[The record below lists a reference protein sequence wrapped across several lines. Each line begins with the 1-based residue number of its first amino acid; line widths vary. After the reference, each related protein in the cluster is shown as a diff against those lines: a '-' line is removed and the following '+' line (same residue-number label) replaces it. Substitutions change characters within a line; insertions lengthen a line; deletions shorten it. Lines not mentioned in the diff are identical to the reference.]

1 MKISA
6 ITLLLLMP
14 IVTFA
19 QDYQDMNEE
28 DMQKM
33 MQQMQKMG
41 SCMQNVD
48 QAKLKILEQRSN
60 QFEAEVK
67 SLCANGKRKEAQAK
81 AISFGK
87 EIAKDPT
94 MQAMSKCSEM
104 MEGNM
109 PNMPIMKRHK
119 DRSNHHVCDQ
129 NSVNKEKLL
138 LIDRDVANQLT

>member
-14 IVTFA
+14 MVTFA
-19 QDYQDMNEE
+19 QDYQNMSEKE
-28 DMQKM
+28 MQKM

-48 QAKLKILEQRSN
+48 QSKLKILEQRSN
-60 QFEAEVK
+60 QFEAEAK
-67 SLCANGKRKEAQAK
+67 LLCDNGKREEAQAK

-109 PNMPIMKRHK
+109 PNMPFMDQNKYH
-119 DRSNHHVCDQ
+119 SNHHVCD
-129 NSVNKEKLL
+129 
-138 LIDRDVANQLT
+138 

>member
-6 ITLLLLMP
+6 ITLLILMP
-14 IVTFA
+14 VVIFA
-19 QDYQDMNEE
+19 QNYQDMSEE
-28 DMQKM
+28 EIQKM
-33 MQQMQKMG
+33 MQQMQDMG

-48 QAKLKILEQRSN
+48 QAKLKVIEQRSK
-60 QFEAEVK
+60 QFEAEAK
-67 SLCANGKRKEAQAK
+67 SLCANGKREEAQAK

-109 PNMPIMKRHK
+109 PDMPFMDQHK
-119 DRSNHHVCDQ
+119 DSSNHHVCD
-129 NSVNKEKLL
+129 
-138 LIDRDVANQLT
+138 